1 MFEFNDTVGL
11 SLTHVYMKVHDNT
24 FVIKIYHS
32 NYNILVINFNMDM
45 LDSAYYI
52 ESNCLELNK
61 TEYSVLR
68 YMLVNYTRDAPYY
81 IDPLLYNHNRRFWK
95 HICLNLHEYLVI
107 VQEELNS
114 ENSYIFYVNMRTKTV
129 NEVKVY
135 DSINPGT
142 IDPGIQSQ
150 CRGAAFHSNLRP
162 PGVGLNYRLDGN
174 SGNMIQC
181 SSIFN
186 NINHVF
192 VYAISESYID
202 ICTVD
207 TGLTIPQFRKY
218 NSNIYYF
225 NRSSHSLHRIFERP
239 NIMSLVHKII
249 IQNRIIDLGNG
260 EFLYPPESRV
270 ITTMSRWDEIH
281 SPVIAIMEPYL
292 PAELCEIVL
301 RYAFCIA

>member
-1 MFEFNDTVGL
+1 MFEFNDTAGL
-11 SLTHVYMKVHDNT
+11 SLNNIYMKVHDNM
-24 FVIKIYHS
+24 FAIKIYHS
-32 NYNILVINFNMDM
+32 NYNILVINFNKDM
-45 LDSAYYI
+45 LESAYYI

-61 TEYSVLR
+61 TEYKVMR
-68 YMLVNYTRDAPYY
+68 DMLANYTRDAPYN

-95 HICLNLHEYLVI
+95 HTCLNLHEYLVI

-135 DSINPGT
+135 DSINP
-142 IDPGIQSQ
+142 
-150 CRGAAFHSNLRP
+150 SNS
-162 PGVGLNYRLDGN
+162 D
-174 SGNMIQC
+174 NMIQC

-186 NINHVF
+186 DINHVF

-202 ICTVD
+202 ICTVHS
-207 TGLTIPQFRKY
+207 GLTIPQFRKY

-225 NRSSHSLHRIFERP
+225 NRSSHTLHKIIDRP
-239 NIMSLVHKII
+239 NIMSLACKTI

-270 ITTMSRWDEIH
+270 ITTMSRWAEIH
-281 SPVIAIMEPYL
+281 NPVIAILEPYL

-301 RYAFCIA
+301 RYAFCA